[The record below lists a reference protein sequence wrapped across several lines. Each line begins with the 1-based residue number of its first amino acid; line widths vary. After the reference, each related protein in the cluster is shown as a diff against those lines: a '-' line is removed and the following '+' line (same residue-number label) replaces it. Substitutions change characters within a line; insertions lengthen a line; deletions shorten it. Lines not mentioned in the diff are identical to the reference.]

1 MDIVKTAVDWT
12 KAEMLSSSFFVLFGA
27 IFLTTSLG
35 FWHLGKTEIAKAYII
50 PTLIAGTLLLIIGL
64 GIFFQSQSR
73 VTSFPAAHK
82 ADAVQFLTSEIKRA
96 DKVLNEYRIA
106 VFRLIPLI
114 VALCALLILVVEAP
128 IWRAALI
135 TTIAMMAVILLI
147 DTNANA
153 RLETYK
159 AALQKAQLP

>member
-1 MDIVKTAVDWT
+1 MDIVKTAVNWT
-12 KAEMLSSSFFVLFGA
+12 KAEMLSSSFFVLLGA
-27 IFLTTSLG
+27 LFLSASLG
-35 FWHLGKTEIAKAYII
+35 FWHLGKSELAKAYII

-82 ADAVQFLTSEIKRA
+82 ADAAQFITSEIKRA

-106 VFRLIPLI
+106 VFKIIPLI
-114 VALCALLILVVEAP
+114 IAVCALLILALEAP
-128 IWRAALI
+128 IWRASLV
-135 TTIAMMAVILLI
+135 TTIAMLAVILII
-147 DTNANA
+147 DTNANT